1 MPFLSVRQIKL
12 QFLHDFDFQ
21 LSNKR
26 HDQNWEKILGQVE
39 TYSTSYVVC
48 IVCAKSEEK
57 YEIKARKNSDNKN
70 IRC

>member
-1 MPFLSVRQIKL
+1 MILIFNYQTRDTIKA
-12 QFLHDFDFQ
+12 
-21 LSNKR
+21 R
-26 HDQNWEKILGQVE
+26 KILGQVE

>member
-1 MPFLSVRQIKL
+1 MILIFNYQTRDTIKT
-12 QFLHDFDFQ
+12 
-21 LSNKR
+21 R
-26 HDQNWEKILGQVE
+26 KILGQVE